1 MSRGERYDRDGWQ
14 VQLKYEPVMPKP
26 VEKPDVMMADEFDTM
41 VSGMGVDGEVLRQY
55 TTVAMYHPEW
65 MNGMSMEQ
73 AVKMCR
79 DECISRWD
87 CGGVQ
92 VILRPS
98 QDLDF

>member
-1 MSRGERYDRDGWQ
+1 MSGGERYDRAGWKG
-14 VQLKYEPVMPKP
+14 QLKHETMLPKP
-26 VEKPDVMMADEFDTM
+26 VEKPDVATAEELDTM
-41 VSGMGVDGEVLRQY
+41 ESGKGVDGEVLRQY